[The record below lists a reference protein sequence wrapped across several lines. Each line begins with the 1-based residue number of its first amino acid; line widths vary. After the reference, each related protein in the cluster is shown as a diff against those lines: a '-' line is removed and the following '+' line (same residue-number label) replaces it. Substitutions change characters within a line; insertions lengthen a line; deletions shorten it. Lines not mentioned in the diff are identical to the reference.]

1 MFKILAIN
9 PGSTSTKIGIFEDE
23 KLIYQVNIHHSAE
36 ELKKYPTVDEEI
48 QFRHRVIVEAMHQA
62 GIDVKSLSAIGCRGG
77 LVRPIPG
84 GTYLVNDALLHDS
97 RYAKIKHPCNLA
109 ALIGHSLGEAY
120 GIKSYITDPPITFE
134 AEEVALVSGSPLITR
149 PQTFHALN
157 HKAIAKK
164 HCRLTGQIY
173 EEVTLIV
180 AHFGGGISIGVHHLG
195 RVIDV
200 TDALSEGPFTPERA
214 GALPTVEF
222 ADVCFSGKYDRAQIQ
237 KLLRG
242 DAGFQAYLGTNDM
255 REVVKMVESGNEKAK
270 FYFDAFIYQ
279 IGKDIGA
286 MATVKNGKIDA
297 ILLTGGIARNQLFVN
312 RVIEKV
318 AWIAP
323 VYVYPGEEELQA
335 LNLGVLAVLQG
346 KDTAKTY

>member
-1 MFKILAIN
+1 VFKILAIN

-23 KLIYQVNIHHSAE
+23 KLIHEANIHHSAE
-36 ELKKYPTVDEEI
+36 ELRKYTTVDEEI
-48 QFRHRVIVEAMHQA
+48 QFRHRVIVEALDKA

-77 LVRPIPG
+77 LVRPVPG
-84 GTYLVNDALLHDS
+84 GTYLVNEALLHDS

-134 AEEVALVSGSPLITR
+134 AEKVALVSGCYLIPR

-164 HCRLTGQIY
+164 HCRITGKKY
-173 EEVTLIV
+173 EDVTLIV
-180 AHFGGGISIGVHHLG
+180 AHFGGGISIGVHHQG

-214 GALPTVEF
+214 GNLPTVEF
-222 ADVCFSGKYDRAQIQ
+222 ADLCFDGKYDRAQIQ
-237 KLLRG
+237 RLLRG
-242 DAGFQAYLGTNDM
+242 DAGFQGYLGTTDM
-255 REVVKMVESGNEKAK
+255 REIVKMIEAGDEKAK

-279 IGKDIGA
+279 VGKDIGA

-297 ILLTGGIARNQLFVN
+297 ILLTGGIAHNQMFVD

-318 AWIAP
+318 GWIAP
-323 VYVYPGEEELQA
+323 VFVYPGQEELQA

-346 KDTAKTY
+346 KETAKTY